1 MIKIYGASDDLIE
14 IESDDES
21 KFKSEEF
28 YVTNGAGLLAF
39 SDGTLLHVYF
49 GRWGIWRITLLDRG
63 LNFSHI
69 EFNDDQDDVAFI
81 DAQDLKW
88 IVLSQGEIRP

>member
-1 MIKIYGASDDLIE
+1 VIKIYGASDDLIE
-14 IESDDES
+14 IKSDNTKE
-21 KFKSEEF
+21 FPSEEF
-28 YVTNGAGLLAF
+28 YVANGVGMLAF

-81 DAQDLKW
+81 NAHDLKW